1 MKIDNNVVKIPSKL
15 VQKSHKQ
22 KTTYAGAVSKL
33 FCLYSLIIYKIPLI
47 IKIDEEQLFTVECHS
62 KRSEQK
68 IGRWHYK

>member
-1 MKIDNNVVKIPSKL
+1 MKVSNNVMKNTSKL
-15 VQKSHKQ
+15 VQNSHKQ
-22 KTTYAGAVSKL
+22 KTTYSGAESKL
-33 FCLYSLIIYKIPLI
+33 FWLYSLIIYKIPLI